1 MTTTLATVFVVLL
14 AMLAAFQLA
23 LAAGLPFGRFAW
35 GGQNKV
41 LPARLRVGSALS
53 VVAYAIFA
61 FVALERADI
70 TSVISVP
77 LVSIIAM
84 WVIAGFLALSI
95 LPNLASKSRHE
106 KRLMV
111 PVSLGLAT
119 LAILV
124 AIS

>member
-1 MTTTLATVFVVLL
+1 MTTTLAIVFVVLL

-70 TSVISVP
+70 TSVITVP
-77 LVSIIAM
+77 LVAIIAM